1 MGFKN
6 VSSIIIFLMVLGYAM
21 FCYHVI
27 FRNNFNENY
36 FDSIKSQT
44 GFQNLPKIADLH
56 YSFFSQKEFYD
67 KAFEGLKSSGS
78 REENIKG
85 LIVNHHLL
93 APDLI
98 AEALS
103 KVSSEKN
110 ITVVLISPN
119 HFFAGRGQVIS
130 SLYDWQTPYGV
141 LEADKQL
148 IKKFQDKRL
157 LNIEEWP
164 FEKEHGIS
172 NLVAFIKKTLPNAKI
187 VPLIVKDTFSIQ
199 EGNVFAEN
207 LDKILPLDSLVVS
220 SLDFSHYLPSSAADF
235 HDEKSLAVLSNFD
248 YEGIK
253 FLDIDSKPALRIFL
267 QYLDRR
273 NASKFNLL
281 AHSNSAKILKDENI
295 SEATSYI
302 TGFFSSGYKK
312 ENTKITLLAF
322 GDMMLDGTVKK
333 AIEENGNDYP
343 FLNVARFLGGNDLTL
358 VDLEGS
364 FMDFQ
369 LKPIN
374 SDKTVFAF
382 ESNAV
387 PSLKRLGFNLFSLA
401 NNHSLDFGNTGLNQS
416 KDHLEG
422 SALDHFGDPLNDA
435 NISII
440 KEVRKTKVGFI
451 GFNELSGLNFEKV
464 IIEIKKIRNETD
476 FIIAYAH
483 WGGEQKK
490 SISKS
495 QQEKAYQLI
504 DAGADVILGSHPHFI
519 QPMET
524 YKGKFIFY
532 SLGNFLFDQAFSLE
546 ARQGFGVG
554 IVYDRSDTEYY
565 LFPIETRNS
574 QIYLAEKEKANA
586 ILGEIADGSLVS
598 QGIKD
603 QILQGK
609 IKTEPYIYN

>member
-157 LNIEEWP
+157 LNIEEWS

-199 EGNVFAEN
+199 AGNVFAEN

-235 HDEKSLAVLSNFD
+235 HDEKSLAVLSDFD

-267 QYLDRR
+267 KYLDRR
-273 NASKFNLL
+273 NALNFNLL
-281 AHSNSAKILKDENI
+281 AHSNSAKILKDENM
-295 SEATSYI
+295 SEVTSYV
-302 TGFFSSGYKK
+302 TGYFISGNKK
-312 ENTKITLLAF
+312 ENEKITILSF
-322 GDMMLDGTVKK
+322 GDLMLDGTVEK
-333 AIEENGNDYP
+333 AMEENGDDYP

-369 LKPIN
+369 LKPIQ
-374 SDKTVFAF
+374 SDKAVFAF
-382 ESNAV
+382 DPSSV
-387 PSLKRLGFNLFSLA
+387 PALKRLGLNLFNLA
-401 NNHSLDFGNTGLNQS
+401 NNHSLDFGKTGLVQS
-416 KDHLEG
+416 KNHLDS
-422 SALDHFGDPLNDA
+422 SALDYFGDSLNDA

-440 KEVRKTKVGFI
+440 KEVRRTKVGFV
-451 GFNELSGLNFEKV
+451 GFNELSSMNFEKV
-464 IIEIKKIRNETD
+464 IAEIKKIRNEAD
-476 FIIAYAH
+476 LIVVYAH
-483 WGGEQKK
+483 WGGEYQKNF
-490 SISKS
+490 SAN
-495 QQEKAYQLI
+495 QQEKAHQLI

-519 QPMET
+519 QPFEI
-524 YKGKFIFY
+524 YKNKLIFY
-532 SLGNFLFDQAFSLE
+532 SMGSFIFDQAFSLE
-546 ARQGFGVG
+546 TQQGLGVG
-554 IVYDRSDTEYY
+554 IVFGYSDIEYY
-565 LFPIETRNS
+565 LFPIEIINS
-574 QIYLAEKEKANA
+574 QIYFADREKTSA
-586 ILGEIADGSLVS
+586 ILGEVADSSLVPL
-598 QGIKD
+598 GIKN
-603 QILQGK
+603 QILRGK
-609 IKTEPYIYN
+609 IKMESKIYN